1 MSHADDLPPVVAWR
15 RHPRHPAS
23 LLPSLRASILAG
35 PDVQVV
41 NVSRGGLL
49 VEADVRLSPGSGV
62 CLNVAL
68 GDQLYQVG
76 GRICR
81 VDAALVGG
89 RVKYRAGIALDEEMA
104 IFDLTPAP
112 ADAAPQ
118 PADPVLVEQADTRE
132 RALRDTEAELTAL
145 RQQLEDERRKLDQ
158 QGQTLDTLTD
168 TLRAAESYRAE
179 LLTAHAAEQAR
190 WQDERRLLEER
201 ARHAEDL
208 AADLAREAR
217 LARDSERRTQQQQD
231 EQREALE
238 RELREYQQQL
248 AELQT
253 VHAALTSA
261 TARRLEE
268 YERERRAWS
277 AREAD
282 AASKIETTEI
292 WCADQQDL
300 LYQLRRQM
308 TAMFT
313 LLEGRGHLLAARAGG
328 RLSLP
333 GDVLPA
339 GGLELEAHVSG
350 RPDAPLTDDGTQGTA
365 GQALDGVLVETT
377 RERSAAA
384 S

>member
-1 MSHADDLPPVVAWR
+1 MSDVDDLPPVVSWR

-23 LLPSLRASILAG
+23 LLPSLHASILAG

-104 IFDLTPAP
+104 IFDLSPSP
-112 ADAAPQ
+112 ADAAPR

-132 RALRDTEAELTAL
+132 RALRDTEAELASL
-145 RQQLEDERRKLDQ
+145 RQQLDDERRQMDQ
-158 QGQTLDTLTD
+158 QRQTLDTVTE
-168 TLRAAESYRAE
+168 TLRTAEAYRAE
-179 LLTAHAAEQAR
+179 LLAAHAAEQAR
-190 WQDERRLLEER
+190 WQEERRLLEER

-217 LARDSERRTQQQQD
+217 LARDGERRAQQHQD
-231 EQREALE
+231 EERAALE

-253 VHAALTSA
+253 VHAALTTA
-261 TARRLEE
+261 TTQRLEE
-268 YERERRAWS
+268 FERERRTWS
-277 AREAD
+277 TREAD
-282 AASKIETTEI
+282 AATRIETTES
-292 WCADQQDL
+292 WCADQQEL
-300 LYQLRRQM
+300 LYQIRRQM

-313 LLEGRGHLLAARAGG
+313 LLEGRGHLLAGRAGSQ
-328 RLSLP
+328 LSLA
-333 GDVLPA
+333 GPA
-339 GGLELEAHVSG
+339 GPHGSELQDVSTDPSADGAMPGGG
-350 RPDAPLTDDGTQGTA
+350 RTIDGE
-365 GQALDGVLVETT
+365 LVEQ
-377 RERSAAA
+377 RERSEAAL
-384 S
+384 